1 VPIAGDANVYA
12 YSTSPELSKCQPVA
26 YTKEEREVYDYSL
39 NAVLLANR
47 TAARCMIGYWHD
59 TVDRRPMSVC
69 DEVQ

>member
-1 VPIAGDANVYA
+1 M
-12 YSTSPELSKCQPVA
+12 A

-59 TVDRRPMSVC
+59 TVDRMSVC